1 MILKLLIPILALLG
15 ILDAGYLT
23 YEKLMGI
30 IPPCSPAFDCE
41 TVLQSPWS
49 SIGPIPVS
57 VIGMLYYCVLL
68 VIGSLLVL
76 DVKAI
81 PFRGRGVSLF
91 QLLRLISTAGL
102 LSSLGFVYLMAV
114 VIQAWCPYCIV
125 SAVISTVI
133 FLLVQ
138 LTARFRRHSPTIQ
151 SEYPLNLAFFAFAYQ
166 VLLKPV
172 LFRFNP
178 EMIHHLFVRFGT
190 LLGKTAVTRAL
201 TRWSF
206 SYPNRSS
213 QEFAGLQFPNRVG
226 LSAGF
231 DYDADLT
238 QILPDIGFGFAT
250 LGTVTLHPYEGN
262 TRPMLTRFPNS
273 KALLVNKGFK
283 SIGARAVIKKLEGK
297 SFRIPIG
304 ISIGSTNTVFT
315 SAAEQIA
322 DVVETFRL
330 FEASSV
336 AHAYYEL
343 NISCPNT
350 KGGQP
355 FTDAKR
361 LDALLK
367 ALRVLKIKK
376 PVFVKLPIDIAD
388 GMSRSSTQTQLL
400 SLVERMSKESWIV
413 GLISGNLT
421 KDHENTA
428 VVPADRAYW
437 KEHKGGV
444 SGKPTFERSN
454 ALISALRKRFGS
466 RFLIIGTGG
475 VFSGEDAATKLH
487 AGADLV
493 QLITGMIYQ
502 GPQVIGD
509 INWVLSGKDSKKSNQ
524 KVFF

>member
-1 MILKLLIPILALLG
+1 MILQLLIPIFALLG
-15 ILDAGYLT
+15 ILDSGYLT
-23 YEKLMGI
+23 YEKMMGI

-41 TVLQSPWS
+41 TVLQSSWA

-57 VIGMLYYCVLL
+57 VLGMLYYSVLL
-68 VIGSLLVL
+68 ILGSLLVL
-76 DVKAI
+76 DVKKVH
-81 PFRGRGVSLF
+81 FRGRGVSLF
-91 QLLRLISTAGL
+91 QILRLVTTLGF
-102 LSSLGFVYLMAV
+102 LSSMGFVYLMAV
-114 VIQAWCPYCIV
+114 VIQAWCPYCLI
-125 SAVISTVI
+125 SAAISTVAFSI
-133 FLLVQ
+133 VLL
-138 LTARFRRHSPTIQ
+138 Q
-151 SEYPLNLAFFAFAYQ
+151 SRLRTQATNRIAEYPINLAFFAFAYQ
-166 VLLKPV
+166 VLLKPI
-172 LFRFNP
+172 LFTFNP
-178 EMIHHLFVRFGT
+178 ETIHHLFVRFGKI
-190 LLGKTAVTRAL
+190 LGMTPVTRAL
-201 TRWSF
+201 TRWCF
-206 SYPNRSS
+206 SYPNP
-213 QEFAGLQFPNRVG
+213 EPLKLAGIQWPNRVG

-262 TRPMLTRFPNS
+262 TRPMLTRLPNS
-273 KALLVNKGFK
+273 QALLVNKGFK
-283 SIGARAVIKKLEGK
+283 SIGAHAVIKKLEGQ

-304 ISIGSTNTVFT
+304 ISIGSTNKIFN
-315 SAAEQIA
+315 SSKEQID

-336 AHAYYEL
+336 AHSYYEL

-367 ALRVLKIKK
+367 ALRPLQIKK

-388 GMSRSSTQTQLL
+388 GMSRSATHIQLL

-413 GLISGNLT
+413 GLVSGNLT

-428 VVPADRAYW
+428 VLTSDRAHW
-437 KEHKGGV
+437 KQHKGGV
-444 SGKPTFERSN
+444 SGKPTFTRSN

-466 RFLIIGTGG
+466 HFIIIGTGG
-475 VFSGEDAATKLH
+475 IFSGEDAQTKIH

-509 INWVLSGKDSKKSNQ
+509 INWVLSGTRPQKK
-524 KVFF
+524 

>member
-1 MILKLLIPILALLG
+1 
-15 ILDAGYLT
+15 
-23 YEKLMGI
+23 MGI
-30 IPPCSPAFDCE
+30 VPPCSPAFDCE
-41 TVLQSPWS
+41 TVLQSPWA

-57 VIGMLYYCVLL
+57 VLGMFYYSVLL
-68 VIGSLLVL
+68 LLGSLLVL
-76 DVKAI
+76 DVKKI
-81 PFRGRGVSLF
+81 HFRGRGVSLF
-91 QLLRLISTAGL
+91 QILRFVTTLGF
-102 LSSLGFVYLMAV
+102 LSSLGFVFLMAV

-125 SAVISTVI
+125 SAAISTLAFCTV
-133 FLLVQ
+133 LLLSVRR
-138 LTARFRRHSPTIQ
+138 AREPDTR
-151 SEYPLNLAFFAFAYQ
+151 SEYPLNLAFFATAYQ
-166 VLLKPV
+166 VLLKPI
-172 LFRFNP
+172 LFKFNP
-178 EMIHHLFVRFGT
+178 ETIHHLFVRFGKY
-190 LLGKTAVTRAL
+190 LGMTSITRAVTR
-201 TRWSF
+201 WCF
-206 SYPNRSS
+206 SYPNPVPITL
-213 QEFAGLQFPNRVG
+213 AGIDFPNKVG
-226 LSAGF
+226 LCAGF

-283 SIGARAVIKKLEGK
+283 SIGAHAVIKKLEGQ

-304 ISIGSTNTVFT
+304 ISIGSTNKIFT
-315 SAAEQIA
+315 SSAEQIA

-330 FEASSV
+330 FEASRV
-336 AHAYYEL
+336 EHAYYEL

-361 LDALLK
+361 LDSLLK
-367 ALRVLKIKK
+367 ALRPLQIKK

-388 GMSRSSTQTQLL
+388 GMSRSATHTQLL
-400 SLVERMSKESWIV
+400 SLVERMSKEAWIV

-421 KDHENTA
+421 KDHANTA
-428 VVPADRAYW
+428 VTTTERAHW
-437 KEHKGGV
+437 KDHKGGV

-475 VFSGEDAATKLH
+475 VFSGEDAVTKIQ

-509 INWVLSGKDSKKSNQ
+509 INWVLSGIKPKK
-524 KVFF
+524 K

>member
-1 MILKLLIPILALLG
+1 MMLKLLIPVLALLG
-15 ILDAGYLT
+15 LLDAGYLT
-23 YEKLMGI
+23 YEKMMGI
-30 IPPCSPAFDCE
+30 VPPCSPSFDCE
-41 TVLQSPWS
+41 TVLQSSWS

-57 VIGMLYYCVLL
+57 VMGMLYYT
-68 VIGSLLVL
+68 VILFLGSLLVL
-76 DVKAI
+76 DVKNI

-91 QLLRLISTAGL
+91 QIVRFVSTVGF
-102 LSSLGFVYLMAV
+102 LSSMGFVYLMAV
-114 VIQAWCPYCIV
+114 VIQAWCPYCVI
-125 SAVISTVI
+125 SAGISTVL
-133 FLLVQ
+133 FLIVYLLSRSRTQSTQRV
-138 LTARFRRHSPTIQ
+138 
-151 SEYPLNLAFFAFAYQ
+151 SEYPLNLAFFAFVYQ
-166 VLLKPV
+166 VLLKPI

-178 EMIHHLFVRFGT
+178 ETIHHLFVRFGKI
-190 LLGKTAVTRAL
+190 LGMTPATRAL
-201 TRWSF
+201 TRWCF
-206 SYPNRSS
+206 SYPNSVPIVL
-213 QEFAGLQFPNRVG
+213 AGIDFTNKVG

-262 TRPMLTRFPNS
+262 TRPMLTRFPDS

-283 SIGARAVIKKLEGK
+283 SIGAPAVIAKLEGQT
-297 SFRIPIG
+297 FRIPIG
-304 ISIGSTNTVFT
+304 ISIGSTNKIFN
-315 SAAEQIA
+315 SSKEQID
-322 DVVETFRL
+322 DVVKTFRL

-336 AHAYYEL
+336 AHSYYEL

-367 ALRVLKIKK
+367 ALRVLQIQK
-376 PVFVKLPIDIAD
+376 PVFVKLPIDLAD
-388 GMSRSSTQTQLL
+388 GLSRATTHTQLL
-400 SLVERMSKESWIV
+400 SLVDRMSKEPWIV

-421 KDHENTA
+421 KDHENTS
-428 VVPADRAYW
+428 VSTSDRTQW
-437 KEHKGGV
+437 KQRKGGI

-454 ALISALRKRFGS
+454 LLISALRKRFRS

-475 VFSGEDAATKLH
+475 VFSGEDALTKLSS
-487 AGADLV
+487 GADLV

-509 INWVLSGKDSKKSNQ
+509 INWVLSGKDSKK
-524 KVFF
+524 K